1 MHKQQDRHILDFL
14 FRPRSVAVI
23 GASNRPLTI
32 GNRIVRNL
40 LGMQFTGP
48 IYPVHP
54 KNSEIE
60 GLAAYPSISHVLGDV
75 DLAHIIVKNV
85 QVSHVLADCA
95 RKGVKIAIIN
105 TAGFKEVGPEGARLE
120 AELVSI
126 ARSNGIRIFGP
137 NCQGIINTDPKVNA
151 YCNFT
156 FTKPLAGY
164 ISIFS
169 QSGGVGEVINN
180 RLCELGE
187 GLRMYASTGNA
198 CDIDCPEIL
207 EFWGDDP
214 DTRVVIC
221 HLENIEDPGS
231 FIKVAR
237 EVSQKKPVLAM
248 LTGRTSVGARAVAFH
263 CGGTITGRV
272 GDESLAAES
281 GVLAFRSLEE
291 ICQAARAFVHAK
303 IPRGRRVG
311 IITNTG
317 GPGIIAAD
325 ELSEAG
331 CELPEPGE
339 ATKKILRNALHPE
352 AIVSNPVDVLATA
365 GPHHIRAALE
375 AMLGDPNID
384 SLLFSF
390 VTPFFVDCE
399 SVARV
404 VVEAT
409 AKTHKPI
416 VCVVMTDKTLW
427 SSTLKIFRH
436 AGIPTYTQP
445 EIGAKVLADL
455 TKYAINSGG

>member
-1 MHKQQDRHILDFL
+1 MREDKNSHILDFL

-23 GASNRPLTI
+23 GASNRLLTI

-40 LGMQFTGP
+40 QNMQFTGP
-48 IYPVHP
+48 VYPVHP
-54 KNSEIE
+54 KDSQIE
-60 GLAAYPSISHVLGDV
+60 GLAAYPSISHVPGEV

-85 QVSHVLADCA
+85 QVPRVLEECA
-95 RKGVKIAIIN
+95 RKGVKVAIIN

-120 AELVSI
+120 AELVRI
-126 ARSNGIRIFGP
+126 ARSTGIRIFGP
-137 NCQGIINTDPKVNA
+137 NCQGIINADPEVNA

-156 FTKPLAGY
+156 FTKPRPGY

-169 QSGGVGEVINN
+169 QSGGVGEVMNN
-180 RLCELGE
+180 RLCELGD

-198 CDIDCPEIL
+198 CDINCQEIL
-207 EFWGDDP
+207 AYWGDDS
-214 DTRVVIC
+214 DTRVIIC
-221 HLENIEDPGS
+221 HLENIEDPES
-231 FIKVAR
+231 FIQMAQKVS
-237 EVSQKKPVLAM
+237 EKKPILMM
-248 LTGRTSVGARAVAFH
+248 LTGRTRVGAQAVAFH
-263 CGGTITGRV
+263 CGGQLTGRV
-272 GDESLAAES
+272 GDESLATES

-291 ICQAARAFVHAK
+291 ICQTARAFVHVK

-331 CELPEPGE
+331 CELPELSE
-339 ATKKILRNALHPE
+339 ATKNILKQALHPE

-365 GPHHIRAALE
+365 GPKHFRAALA
-375 AMLGDPNID
+375 AMLGDPKID
-384 SLLFSF
+384 GVLFSF

-399 SVARV
+399 TVAREV
-404 VVEAT
+404 VQIS

-427 SSTLKIFRH
+427 GATLQIFRN
-436 AGIPTYTQP
+436 AGIPTYSQP
-445 EIGAKVLADL
+445 EIGAKVLAAMS
-455 TKYAINSGG
+455 KYGEKIDS

>member
-1 MHKQQDRHILDFL
+1 MREDKNRHILDFL
-14 FRPRSVAVI
+14 FRPCSVAVI

-40 LGMQFTGP
+40 QNMQFAGP

-54 KNSEIE
+54 KDSEIE

-85 QVSHVLADCA
+85 QVPRVLADCA
-95 RKGVKIAIIN
+95 HKGVKVVIIN
-105 TAGFKEVGPEGARLE
+105 TAGFKEVGPEGGRLE
-120 AELVSI
+120 EELVQI
-126 ARSNGIRIFGP
+126 ARDTGIRIFGP
-137 NCQGIINTDPKVNA
+137 NCQGIINTDPEVNA

-156 FTKPLAGY
+156 FTKPQPGY

-187 GLRMYASTGNA
+187 GMRMYASTGNA
-198 CDIDCPEIL
+198 CDINCPEVL
-207 EFWGDDP
+207 EYWGNDP
-214 DTRVVIC
+214 QTRVIIC
-221 HLENIEDPGS
+221 HLENIEDPEK

-237 EVSQKKPVLAM
+237 EVSQKKPILVM
-248 LTGRTSVGARAVAFH
+248 LTGRTSIGAQAVAFH
-263 CGGTITGRV
+263 CGGTIAGRV

-291 ICQAARAFVHAK
+291 ICQAARAFVHVK

-331 CELPEPGE
+331 CELPEPDE

-365 GPHHIRAALE
+365 GPEHFRAALE
-375 AMLGDPNID
+375 AILGDSNLD
-384 SLLFSF
+384 SLLFCF

-399 SVARV
+399 AVARKV
-404 VVEAT
+404 VKVIT
-409 AKTHKPI
+409 RTHKPI
-416 VCVVMTDKTLW
+416 VCVVMTEKTLW
-427 SSTLKIFRH
+427 SSTLEIFRH
-436 AGIPTYTQP
+436 AGIPTYSQP
-445 EIGAKVLADL
+445 EIGARVLAAM
-455 TKYAINSGG
+455 TKYGLIAY

>member
-1 MHKQQDRHILDFL
+1 MPDERKKGNLDPL

-40 LGMQFTGP
+40 QNMQFTGP

-54 KNSEIE
+54 KDSQIE
-60 GLAAYPSISHVLGDV
+60 GLAAYPSISQVPGEV
-75 DLAHIIVKNV
+75 DLAHIIIKNV
-85 QVSHVLADCA
+85 HVPRVLADCA
-95 RKGVKIAIIN
+95 HKGVKVVIIN

-120 AELVSI
+120 EELIQI
-126 ARSNGIRIFGP
+126 ARGTGIRIFGP
-137 NCQGIINTDPKVNA
+137 NCQGIINTDPEVNA

-198 CDIDCPEIL
+198 CDINCPEIL
-207 EFWGDDP
+207 EYWGNDP
-214 DTRVVIC
+214 QTRVIIC
-221 HLENIEDPGS
+221 HLENIEDPGN

-237 EVSQKKPVLAM
+237 EVSQKKPILAM
-248 LTGRTSVGARAVAFH
+248 LTGRTIIGARAVAFH
-263 CGGTITGRV
+263 CGGMITGRV

-291 ICQAARAFVHAK
+291 ICQAARAFVHMK

-311 IITNTG
+311 VITNTG

-325 ELSEAG
+325 ELIEAG
-331 CELPEPGE
+331 CELPEPSE

-365 GPHHIRAALE
+365 GPEHFRAALK

-384 SLLFSF
+384 SILFSF

-399 SVARV
+399 AVAQV
-404 VVEAT
+404 VVETT
-409 AKTHKPI
+409 AETHKPI
-416 VCVVMTDKTLW
+416 VCVVMTEKTLW
-427 SSTLKIFRH
+427 SSTLAIFHR
-436 AGIPTYTQP
+436 AGIPIYELP
-445 EIGAKVLADL
+445 EIGAKVLAAMS
-455 TKYAINSGG
+455 KYGGQIES